1 MNKLKT
7 FRTFRVDVEERTE
20 NGSKVSISHNH
31 KKRMYCKVCRKY
43 NMPVILVRTRDKP
56 LHDLLQYSS
65 VNELCP
71 LCYSPMLPLFA
82 KKGKRRRR
90 VDVDSGRVDSR
101 KLRKIERCDQ
111 CGGFIGSFSVWCKKC
126 GKVHVTLNTTV
137 PIF

>member
-1 MNKLKT
+1 MNKLKV
-7 FRTFRVDVEERTE
+7 FRTFRIGAENATE
-20 NGSKVSISHNH
+20 NGVKVSISRSRR
-31 KKRMYCKVCRKY
+31 KRMYCKVCRKY